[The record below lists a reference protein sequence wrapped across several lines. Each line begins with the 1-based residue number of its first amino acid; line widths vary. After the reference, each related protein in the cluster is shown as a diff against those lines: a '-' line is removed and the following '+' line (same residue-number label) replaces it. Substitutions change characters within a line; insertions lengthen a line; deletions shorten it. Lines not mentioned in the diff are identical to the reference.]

1 MKRTTTAIV
10 GIAALTG
17 AFTLSACSGSSPAV
31 DTGRAG
37 TVTPA
42 ESSAWRGDLVV
53 GVGDQQ
59 SADLITLPSPEQID
73 ARCYGSG
80 DNLRVE
86 ISAPN
91 DWHASLTHGSQTVTV
106 ENERLK
112 YPAQEF
118 TTPQSS
124 LDYDVEWNRKFQ
136 SKDVF
141 LSGVT
146 WDVPQIGDVEIQINE
161 ETPPHWLVKS
171 AEDFELAMHI
181 SCGAN

>member
-1 MKRTTTAIV
+1 MKRTTTATV
-10 GIAALTG
+10 ALAALAG
-17 AFTLSACSGSSPAV
+17 AFTLSACSGSSPGV
-31 DTGRAG
+31 DNGRAG

-42 ESSAWRGDLVV
+42 ESSAWTGDLVV

-59 SADLITLPSPEQID
+59 SADLITLPSAEQIE

-118 TTPQSS
+118 TTSQFS
-124 LDYDVEWNRKFQ
+124 LDYAVEWNQKFQ

-141 LSGVT
+141 LPGVT
-146 WDVPQIGDVEIQINE
+146 WDSPHTGDVEIQINE
-161 ETPPHWLVKS
+161 KAPPHWLVKS
-171 AEDFELAMHI
+171 AGDFELAMHI